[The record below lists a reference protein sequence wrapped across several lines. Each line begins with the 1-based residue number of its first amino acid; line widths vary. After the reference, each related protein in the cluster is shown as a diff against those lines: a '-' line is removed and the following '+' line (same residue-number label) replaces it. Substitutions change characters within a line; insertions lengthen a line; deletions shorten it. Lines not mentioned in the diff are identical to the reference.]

1 MELSDKRKETD
12 QSTGQ
17 ELSEVK
23 EGSMIHINDFSTPQ
37 KLSPGNF
44 EERERQEMS
53 ANKTSANSSLQVSEE
68 KSKFDIKGNFMERLK
83 LSEEETG
90 ENV

>member
-1 MELSDKRKETD
+1 
-12 QSTGQ
+12 
-17 ELSEVK
+17 VK
-23 EGSMIHINDFSTPQ
+23 EFSTPQ
-37 KLSPGNF
+37 KFALTNF
-44 EERERQEMS
+44 EERERQDLS

-68 KSKFDIKGNFMERLK
+68 KSKYPFDGKGNFMERLK

>member
-1 MELSDKRKETD
+1 L
-12 QSTGQ
+12 
-17 ELSEVK
+17 
-23 EGSMIHINDFSTPQ
+23 
-37 KLSPGNF
+37 
-44 EERERQEMS
+44 S

-68 KSKFDIKGNFMERLK
+68 KSKFDMKGNFMERLK